1 MVFGVART
9 GEVATVDPLP
19 VSSAIVCPRVRPFT
33 LGQLLYLLETEA
45 VIMADLL
52 AVDPFTQPGLDE
64 GKQLAYGLAGRA
76 GGEGRRAEVQR
87 WVVRKEPRY
96 VV

>member
-1 MVFGVART
+1 
-9 GEVATVDPLP
+9 
-19 VSSAIVCPRVRPFT
+19 
-33 LGQLLYLLETEA
+33 
-45 VIMADLL
+45 MADLL